1 MSVRRHPTFRL
12 VVLVLLFAAGASL
25 PAHADGFINP
35 FVGFHFGSDS
45 ACPSVANCEE
55 KDVEIGISVGAL
67 NAVFGFELDF
77 GSGKNFLGRAPNFE
91 SSVTTAM
98 GNLLVA
104 PKIGFLRPYGLIG
117 IGLVRTHAELTGLN
131 IPVTNDNSLGWDLG
145 GGLMIF
151 LGERVGIRGDL
162 RAFRTLQDVTA
173 FGFDLPDTRILFGR
187 ADIGVVFKF

>member
-1 MSVRRHPTFRL
+1 MHCVGVSLRGHPTFRL
-12 VVLVLLFAAGASL
+12 VFLVLLFAAGASS

-45 ACPSVANCEE
+45 ACPNVANCEE

-91 SSVTTAM
+91 SASPRRWATCSWRRRLGSFGRTASS
-98 GNLLVA
+98 A
-104 PKIGFLRPYGLIG
+104 
-117 IGLVRTHAELTGLN
+117 
-131 IPVTNDNSLGWDLG
+131 S
-145 GGLMIF
+145 
-151 LGERVGIRGDL
+151 